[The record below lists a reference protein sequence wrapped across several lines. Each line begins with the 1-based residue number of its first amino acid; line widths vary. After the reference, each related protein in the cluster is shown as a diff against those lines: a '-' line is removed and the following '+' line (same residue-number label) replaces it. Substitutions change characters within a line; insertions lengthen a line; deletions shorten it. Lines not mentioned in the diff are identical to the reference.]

1 MRLLNEMMTSNDIQ
15 EILLFSHNLFKIGD
29 VFKRYTSSKVH
40 YFFDLKDFKE
50 RTNDEESL
58 DDISLIV
65 GQFSMTIF
73 PTGYLHRLSDTQSCF
88 CVGMMNLTVDNT
100 ENKRRRTQYIVCRAR
115 RSLHVQYNSKFIIR
129 MYVKQ
134 EVHLVILKL

>member
-1 MRLLNEMMTSNDIQ
+1 M
-15 EILLFSHNLFKIGD
+15 GD

-50 RTNDEESL
+50 RTNDEEKL

-73 PTGYLHRLSDTQSCF
+73 HTGYLLRLSDTQSCF
-88 CVGMMNLTVDNT
+88 CCYDEL
-100 ENKRRRTQYIVCRAR
+100 
-115 RSLHVQYNSKFIIR
+115 NSR
-129 MYVKQ
+129 QHGKQ
-134 EVHLVILKL
+134 TKTNAIQS